1 MEIFIAQLLPL
12 IFFYTFL
19 AFPDETFELSLQP
32 LGRFIAV
39 SVIIFYSLIDIKY
52 GIAVSILTI
61 FYYQMEFLEKCC
73 EMNSSMLTG
82 SVYTEAFEL
91 LRLEPTEFS
100 RLNSASSPAPG
111 RAKHQL
117 SQTMLQ
123 TPSANVNNFR
133 EEHCKNG
140 RLEFKNKHVKNEN
153 APHIFPGLEF
163 VENTC
168 NPCDAKCGV
177 TIETRLNAE
186 EDLVY
191 PKMSDTWVYKIWNT
205 WFSEDNRR
213 PYAHDTLN
221 FDPASIF

>member
-82 SVYTEAFEL
+82 SIYTEAFA
-91 LRLEPTEFS
+91 
-100 RLNSASSPAPG
+100 N
-111 RAKHQL
+111 QL
-117 SQTMLQ
+117 SPTVLQ
-123 TPSANVNNFR
+123 ISTNVDVPPQNKTTNVNNFR
-133 EEHCKNG
+133 EENCKNG
-140 RLEFKNKHVKNEN
+140 RLEFKNKPVKNEN

-163 VENTC
+163 VEKTC
-168 NPCDAKCGV
+168 NPCDAKCGM

-213 PYAHDTLN
+213 PYAHDTLT

>member
-91 LRLEPTEFS
+91 VRLEPTEFS
-100 RLNSASSPAPG
+100 RLTPASSPAPD
-111 RAKHQL
+111 RTKDQI
-117 SQTMLQ
+117 SST
-123 TPSANVNNFR
+123 SVNNFR
-133 EEHCKNG
+133 EENCKNG
-140 RLEFKNKHVKNEN
+140 RLEFKNKPVKNEN

-163 VENTC
+163 VDNTC

>member
-91 LRLEPTEFS
+91 LRLAPTEFS
-100 RLNSASSPAPG
+100 RLTPASYPAPAG
-111 RAKHQL
+111 AKDQ
-117 SQTMLQ
+117 
-123 TPSANVNNFR
+123 PSSTSVNNFR
-133 EEHCKNG
+133 EENCKNG
-140 RLEFKNKHVKNEN
+140 RLEFKNKPVKNEN

-163 VENTC
+163 VDNTC

-191 PKMSDTWVYKIWNT
+191 TKMSDTWVYKIWNT

-213 PYAHDTLN
+213 PYAHDTLT

>member
-61 FYYQMEFLEKCC
+61 FYYQMEFLEKGC

-82 SVYTEAFEL
+82 SIYTESFA
-91 LRLEPTEFS
+91 
-100 RLNSASSPAPG
+100 N
-111 RAKHQL
+111 QL
-117 SQTMLQ
+117 SPTVLQ
-123 TPSANVNNFR
+123 TPSTTYRMSPKFTEETSANANTTNVNNFR
-133 EEHCKNG
+133 EENCKNG
-140 RLEFKNKHVKNEN
+140 RLEFKNKPVKNEN

-213 PYAHDTLN
+213 PYAHDTLS

>member
-82 SVYTEAFEL
+82 SVYTEAFANHL
-91 LRLEPTEFS
+91 
-100 RLNSASSPAPG
+100 SP
-111 RAKHQL
+111 
-117 SQTMLQ
+117 STLQ
-123 TPSANVNNFR
+123 TSTNTDVPTQNKTVNVNNFR
-133 EEHCKNG
+133 EENCKNG
-140 RLEFKNKHVKNEN
+140 RLEFKNKPVKNEN

-163 VENTC
+163 VENKC

-177 TIETRLNAE
+177 TIEMRLNAE

-213 PYAHDTLN
+213 PYARDTLT

>member
-91 LRLEPTEFS
+91 VRLEPTEFS
-100 RLNSASSPAPG
+100 RLTPAASPAPD
-111 RAKHQL
+111 RTKDQI
-117 SQTMLQ
+117 SST
-123 TPSANVNNFR
+123 SVNNFR
-133 EEHCKNG
+133 EENCKNG
-140 RLEFKNKHVKNEN
+140 RLEFKNKPVKNEN

-163 VENTC
+163 VDNTC

-213 PYAHDTLN
+213 PYAHDTLT

>member
-100 RLNSASSPAPG
+100 RLISAPAPAG
-111 RAKHQL
+111 AKDQL
-117 SQTMLQ
+117 SSTC
-123 TPSANVNNFR
+123 VNNFR
-133 EEHCKNG
+133 EENCKNG
-140 RLEFKNKHVKNEN
+140 RLEFKNKPVKNEN

-163 VENTC
+163 VDNTC

-213 PYAHDTLN
+213 PYAHDTLT

>member
-82 SVYTEAFEL
+82 SIYTESFA
-91 LRLEPTEFS
+91 
-100 RLNSASSPAPG
+100 N
-111 RAKHQL
+111 QL
-117 SQTMLQ
+117 SPTVLQ
-123 TPSANVNNFR
+123 TSINTDVPTKNNTTNVNNFR
-133 EEHCKNG
+133 EENCKNG
-140 RLEFKNKHVKNEN
+140 RLEFKNKPVKNEN

-163 VENTC
+163 LENAC

-205 WFSEDNRR
+205 WFSEDNQR
-213 PYAHDTLN
+213 PYAHDTLY